1 MKGRLRAAAVF
12 GGVCLIWVLALGPI
26 GLDRAVR
33 RAEGGVLSYTFEAW
47 ERLPVS
53 RHLFLAQYEP
63 GEFEQGLAYN
73 SYAYPFLLA
82 QFLATAP
89 LRAAGLPWDLAHN
102 VLPFLYA
109 GFLAFVLFRATRPEA
124 PRSLAG
130 AATLVAAAGLV
141 ATSPATWV
149 SLLRYNRDNF
159 HLPVAI
165 LFGALST
172 LVYRGGPPGP
182 AIWRAGIVIALF
194 CPVYAPAW
202 LLAVVFLSD
211 GLPGGREVAKRCA
224 AVGVL
229 AAVSFA
235 LPLIACKAGDL
246 TPVGSSYFYR
256 SGLDG
261 SVKYLS
267 SIPQAVLW
275 PSVSRRWPVALPL
288 ALMACAA
295 VGVSAR
301 GGRDAARRVRRQVLF
316 CLIPYASNAVLF
328 PQFVS
333 IHPYMADM
341 PLLVPAAFLPAF
353 WLLETKPLAEGTGEV
368 RALWIAGVALTI
380 MTNAL
385 TIAQTFPAR

>member
-1 MKGRLRAAAVF
+1 MKGSLRAAALF
-12 GGVCLIWVLALGPI
+12 GVACLIWVLALGPI
-26 GLDRAVR
+26 GLERAAR
-33 RAEGGVLSYTFEAW
+33 HAEGGVLSYTFEAW
-47 ERLPVS
+47 ERLPMS

-63 GEFEQGLAYN
+63 GEFEQNLAYN

-82 QFLATAP
+82 QFAIAAP

-102 VLPFLYA
+102 VLPFAYVGLM
-109 GFLAFVLFRATRPEA
+109 AFALFRVTRPQA
-124 PRSLAG
+124 PRTLAG
-130 AATLVAAAGLV
+130 VATLVAAAGLV
-141 ATSPATWV
+141 ATTPAAWV

-165 LFGALST
+165 LFCALST
-172 LVYRGGPPGP
+172 LVYRGSSPSP

-211 GLPGGREVAKRCA
+211 SLPSSREVAKRCA

-229 AAVSFA
+229 AAVSFV
-235 LPLIACKAGDL
+235 LPLIACKVGDL
-246 TPVGSSYFYR
+246 APVGSSYFYR

-261 SVKYLS
+261 STKYLS

-275 PSVSRRWPVALPL
+275 PIVNRRWPVALPL
-288 ALMACAA
+288 ILMGLAA
-295 VGVSAR
+295 IGVSVQ
-301 GGRDAARRVRRQVLF
+301 GGMEAARRVRRQVLF
-316 CLIPYASNAVLF
+316 CLIPYASKAVLF

-341 PLLVPAAFLPAF
+341 LLLIPAAFLPAF
-353 WLLETKPLAEGTGEV
+353 WLLETKPLAEATGET
-368 RALWIAGVALTI
+368 RALWITGTALAI
-380 MTNAL
+380 MSNAL
-385 TIAQTFPAR
+385 TIAQTFPPR